1 MFESPPSPFGTVT
14 DHTETC
20 GCSPPPGDP
29 DPAVP
34 NGAVDASPSASS
46 AASALPRRSVLAGL
60 RAAIATATGDRLE
73 ALSDGADAGGRGGR
87 GWSRRRRLL
96 DDWHRRLAEAEDA
109 DPIEETFEMV
119 ASDTATTAIAVDT
132 DAGESLVISDR
143 ANENEPATAPVTSS
157 SMPSPARFPLGWR
170 RVEADDSACSDQ
182 DEIDRWLGGGLVVS
196 AIHELVGDADR
207 WTARVVDQ
215 GTSSA
220 GRTGNDWI
228 PCLGS
233 ACALLQRRWAD
244 HVARGRGAF
253 RAVWIVGDR
262 GRPMW
267 SALHGISK
275 TAGVGS
281 VDAGLVARMLHVQAP
296 GDPAIRRW
304 CAEQAVRT
312 AAIDAVV
319 VDGRDF
325 SLLDTRRL
333 QIAMA
338 ARNEADHPPITII
351 LLRPHAERR
360 CRTAATTRWLVEPD
374 PDARPFDGVPSW
386 RWRLDRVRMP
396 QTAAIGGRG
405 DPTGLVIRAV
415 LTSAITSSESSSRP
429 VSSLL
434 SSESSIRRHVPEQA
448 SCIHERTTER
458 VRVAGAGVVH
468 GDRVGGASPPDRRD
482 RPADVAVG
490 SGAASSPTKT
500 RSDFWA
506 GDRGRRKRERRAGLR
521 GAAWSS
527 DREGLLFS
535 GS

>member
-1 MFESPPSPFGTVT
+1 
-14 DHTETC
+14 
-20 GCSPPPGDP
+20 
-29 DPAVP
+29 
-34 NGAVDASPSASS
+34 
-46 AASALPRRSVLAGL
+46 
-60 RAAIATATGDRLE
+60 
-73 ALSDGADAGGRGGR
+73 DAGGRGGR

-109 DPIEETFEMV
+109 DPIAETFDMV
-119 ASDTATTAIAVDT
+119 ASDTATTTAVGV
-132 DAGESLVISDR
+132 DAAESAVTSDHANADVD
-143 ANENEPATAPVTSS
+143 ANEHEPAAASVTSS
-157 SMPSPARFPLGWR
+157 PMPSPARFPLGWR
-170 RVEADDSACSDQ
+170 RAEVDDPTCSDQ

-207 WTARVVDQ
+207 WATIDPRRASDRDA
-215 GTSSA
+215 SSA
-220 GRTGNDWI
+220 GRSGSDWI

-267 SALHGISK
+267 SALHGISRS
-275 TAGVGS
+275 TGAGAGVS
-281 VDAGLVARMLHVQAP
+281 VVDAGLVARMLHVQAP
-296 GDPAIRRW
+296 RDPAIRRW

-338 ARNEADHPPITII
+338 ARIEADHPPITII

-374 PDARPFDGVPSW
+374 PDARPFDGTPSW

-415 LTSAITSSESSSRP
+415 LTPAITSSDASPRSGSSSL
-429 VSSLL
+429 SL
-434 SSESSIRRHVPEQA
+434 ESRIHRQVPEQA

-458 VRVAGAGVVH
+458 VRVAGAGIDVDGDVVG

-482 RPADVAVG
+482 RSADVAVG
-490 SGAASSPTKT
+490 SGAASSPTPT
-500 RSDFWA
+500 RSESRA
-506 GDRGRRKRERRAGLR
+506 GDRVRRKRGRRAGLR